1 MKHKILVENFS
12 PICVFNSINR
22 TQPFPLHDLLENFK
36 YLVKEF
42 SKRKLCP
49 FRCREELLE
58 KGAYWLCP
66 FCYL

>member
-22 TQPFPLHDLLENFK
+22 TQPFPLHDFLENFK